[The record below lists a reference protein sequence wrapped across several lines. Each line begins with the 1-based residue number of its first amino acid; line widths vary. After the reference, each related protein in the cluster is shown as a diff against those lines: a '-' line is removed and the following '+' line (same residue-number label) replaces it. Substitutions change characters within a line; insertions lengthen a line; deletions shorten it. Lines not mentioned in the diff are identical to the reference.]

1 MKKSKVHCPESPA
14 KSPAAKVNSADRAC
28 AKYEAKLRA
37 GRGTLARHGSV
48 ELQMS
53 NFRTAYE
60 RQRALEARVR
70 DVLVA
75 AEVPSI
81 QYPFYFA
88 FARRLDR
95 LSRICSGESLR
106 MEAQAY
112 VDYWAARGL
121 VAAVLK
127 VICLDALDIIV
138 QLRRQPSSR
147 PLRPV
152 RA

>member
-14 KSPAAKVNSADRAC
+14 KSPAAKVSPADRAC
-28 AKYEAKLRA
+28 AKYEAKLLA
-37 GRGTLARHGSV
+37 GRGTLARHGSI
-48 ELQMS
+48 ERQMD
-53 NFRTAYE
+53 NFRSAYVHGRE
-60 RQRALEARVR
+60 LEARVR
-70 DVLVA
+70 EVLVT

-112 VDYWAARGL
+112 LAYWVARGL
-121 VAAVLK
+121 VESVLK
-127 VICLDALDIIV
+127 GVCTQALDII
-138 QLRRQPSSR
+138 L
-147 PLRPV
+147 
-152 RA
+152 

>member
-14 KSPAAKVNSADRAC
+14 QSPATQLSPADRAC

-37 GRGTLARHGSV
+37 GRGTLARHGSI
-48 ELQMS
+48 ERQMD
-53 NFRTAYE
+53 NFRTAYVHGRE
-60 RQRALEARVR
+60 LEARVR
-70 DVLVA
+70 DVLVG

-106 MEAQAY
+106 LEAQAY
-112 VDYWAARGL
+112 LAYWAARGF
-121 VAAVLK
+121 VEAVLK
-127 VICLDALDIIV
+127 AVCLDALDISV
-138 QLRRQPSSR
+138 
-147 PLRPV
+147 
-152 RA
+152 